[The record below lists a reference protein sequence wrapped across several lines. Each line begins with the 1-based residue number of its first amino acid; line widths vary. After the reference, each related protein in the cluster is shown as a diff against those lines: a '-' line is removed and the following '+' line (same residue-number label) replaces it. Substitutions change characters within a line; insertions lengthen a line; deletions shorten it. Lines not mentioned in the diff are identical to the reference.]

1 MEQKEEPPCKDGSP
15 PACPPQIK
23 TEPGIAVKREP
34 GAATVKQES
43 ETARAD
49 DERMRRMLQE
59 YRPPRRVVVRSPA
72 CQNLRWEAFS
82 SFGSGRKAPRGG
94 KSVAKLKNWNFN
106 TLRFWLVN
114 IWYML

>member
-49 DERMRRMLQE
+49 DERMRKMLQE

-72 CQNLRWEAFS
+72 CQNLRWVPFRA
-82 SFGSGRKAPRGG
+82 
-94 KSVAKLKNWNFN
+94 LD
-106 TLRFWLVN
+106 
-114 IWYML
+114 